1 MKRECSIFRDLLPVY
16 HDELASEDS
25 SCFIKKHKE
34 ECRDCDEYCQQYVA
48 EVEGNILHEHYL
60 EEAKPYYS
68 KNQRQAVIRLMIA
81 AVIFALMG
89 LVGVVVVS
97 TWNRINNRE
106 VLKFESDDEGKD
118 RFQQEKSVLLEV
130 AKQCEFSKDA
140 KVRLIGLVP
149 GVDFCLMEDG
159 NEISSKPGLHIS
171 YIYDQGKEYQ
181 LQYDGTYRVFVT
193 EVEDQEQEV
202 EEQNYCNFYDYIE
215 MLDYYDKDVVS
226 TLGFSYYH
234 VEYMPY
240 EQIQETFVLKEAKL
254 YLYTEGEYHEVTQ
267 IPAGE
272 YAYYAYVGSESDSR
286 FTRTEGIYGY
296 LFISISEHSK

>member
-16 HDELASEDS
+16 HDELTSEES
-25 SCFIKKHKE
+25 SRFIKKHKE
-34 ECRDCDEYCQQYVA
+34 ECRDCDEYYQQYVGMA
-48 EVEGNILHEHYL
+48 SENYL
-60 EEAKPYYS
+60 QEQYIQEARPYS
-68 KNQRQAVIRLMIA
+68 TKRRQSAVRMIIA
-81 AVIFALMG
+81 AVIFAFFGFM
-89 LVGVVVVS
+89 GVVVIS
-97 TWNRINNRE
+97 TWSRGNYPE
-106 VLKFESDDEGKD
+106 VLRFESKYKGKD

-140 KVRLIGLVP
+140 KVRLVGLVP

-159 NEISSKPGLHIS
+159 NEISFKPGLHTI
-171 YIYDQGKEYQ
+171 YIYDEGKEYQ

-193 EVEDQEQEV
+193 EVEDQHQEV

-226 TLGFSYYH
+226 TLEFSYYH

-240 EQIQETFVLKEAKL
+240 EQVRDTFELKEAKL
-254 YLYTEGEYHEVTQ
+254 YLYTEGEYQEVTQ

-286 FTRTEGIYGY
+286 FTRTEGTYGY